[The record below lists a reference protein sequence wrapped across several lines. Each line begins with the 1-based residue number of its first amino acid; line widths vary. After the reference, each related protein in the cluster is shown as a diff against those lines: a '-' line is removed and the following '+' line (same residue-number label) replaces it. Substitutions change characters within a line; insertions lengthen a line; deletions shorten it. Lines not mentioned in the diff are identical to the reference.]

1 MNSQRTQSSQRWW
14 LSICAF
20 AMVLCTLPVQPAMAF
35 SAVRL
40 EFPNMQ
46 IGFNT
51 AAAAAPGFLGRA
63 HGVATRTDR
72 VLGRVSAMI
81 TSAAAAWLWILP
93 SAAFFFVVVAVASA
107 TDLRML
113 DLRRQT
119 LQMLARDLGHGV
131 RTFFGV
137 LRDRQTRYLP
147 RGVLALA
154 LLYWL
159 LPTDL
164 VGDGTPAVGMLD
176 DLVVA
181 ILAAKLFIHL
191 CPDAVVAA
199 HAAAV
204 RAPA

>member
-1 MNSQRTQSSQRWW
+1 MRA
-14 LSICAF
+14 LAV
-20 AMVLCTLPVQPAMAF
+20 VLWVLPTWPAMAS

-46 IGFNT
+46 IGLN
-51 AAAAAPGFLGRA
+51 AAAATAPGFVG
-63 HGVATRTDR
+63 GVHRVTTRTERILRR
-72 VLGRVSAMI
+72 VGAMVRG
-81 TSAAAAWLWILP
+81 AAAAWLWILP
-93 SAAFFFVVVAVASA
+93 STALFLIVVAVAAA

-119 LQMLARDLGHGV
+119 AQMLVRDLGHGV

-164 VGDGTPAVGMLD
+164 LGDGTPAVGMLD

-181 ILAAKLFIHL
+181 VLAAKLFIHL

>member
-1 MNSQRTQSSQRWW
+1 
-14 LSICAF
+14 
-20 AMVLCTLPVQPAMAF
+20 
-35 SAVRL
+35 
-40 EFPNMQ
+40 MQ
-46 IGFNT
+46 IGLNA
-51 AAAAAPGFLGRA
+51 AAAAAPGLLGRV
-63 HGVATRTDR
+63 HRVATRTER
-72 VLGRVSAMI
+72 LLTRF
-81 TSAAAAWLWILP
+81 SAAVTGAATAWMWILP
-93 SAAFFFVVVAVASA
+93 SAALFLVVAAVASA

-119 LQMLARDLGHGV
+119 AQMLARDLGHGV

-137 LRDRQTRYLP
+137 LRDRQTPYLP

-159 LPTDL
+159 FPADL
-164 VGDGTPAVGMLD
+164 VGDGTSTVGRLD

-199 HAAAV
+199 QAAAV
-204 RAPA
+204 RRHA

>member
-1 MNSQRTQSSQRWW
+1 
-14 LSICAF
+14 
-20 AMVLCTLPVQPAMAF
+20 
-35 SAVRL
+35 
-40 EFPNMQ
+40 MQ
-46 IGFNT
+46 IGLDA
-51 AAAAAPGFLGRA
+51 AAAAAPGFLGRV
-63 HGVATRTDR
+63 HRVATHTER
-72 VLGRVSAMI
+72 VLGRVSAMV
-81 TSAAAAWLWILP
+81 TSAAATWLWILP
-93 SAAFFFVVVAVASA
+93 STALFLVVVAVASA

-119 LQMLARDLGHGV
+119 PQMLARDLGHGV
-131 RTFFGV
+131 RAFFGI

-147 RGVLALA
+147 RSVLALA

-181 ILAAKLFIHL
+181 ILAAKVFIHL
-191 CPDAVVAA
+191 CPDSVVAA